1 MAVITFFTFNCDKP
15 YKVSCDYEVLKNNNV
30 NMKAMTFHSE
40 VPFLKCVKMSLKLI
54 YCILGNT
61 IGKIS

>member
-1 MAVITFFTFNCDKP
+1 MAIITFFSFSCDKP
-15 YKVSCDYEVLKNNNV
+15 YKVFCDYDVLKNNV

-61 IGKIS
+61 TGKIS